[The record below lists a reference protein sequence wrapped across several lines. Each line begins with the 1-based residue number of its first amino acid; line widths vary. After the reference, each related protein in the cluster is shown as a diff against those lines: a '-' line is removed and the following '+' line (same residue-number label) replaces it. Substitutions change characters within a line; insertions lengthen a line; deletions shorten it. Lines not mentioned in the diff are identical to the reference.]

1 MCFPRISPL
10 NTPPLGRIK
19 EDRETE
25 QSTQWKTQGENEK
38 RGMLYLGSE
47 IGRERRDAEH
57 KQPQVPSNEK
67 EGENKGAG

>member
-10 NTPPLGRIK
+10 YTPPPGRII

-25 QSTQWKTQGENEK
+25 QNTQWKTQGENEK
-38 RGMLYLGSE
+38 RGMLYFGSE
-47 IGRERRDAEH
+47 IGRERKDAEH
-57 KQPQVPSNEK
+57 KQPQVPSNAK